1 MSRRTCS
8 FFMSKII
15 LIIVLAV
22 SIAVSYR
29 YLQSCL
35 DHSGNLTNLQK
46 DFKIRNIITEADDF
60 RYKDIE
66 FHSLPTGE
74 YDNDNDNSL
83 VYLLNVNGYRI
94 LFTGDISSSVE
105 KQLIQRYGDFDID
118 IPKVSHHGS
127 KTASSDYFIS
137 HIRPEYAFISS
148 SGMYYHP
155 HYQVLETLKRY
166 GCRYFVT
173 KEAGTIKIC
182 FTRVI
187 DFIQTEKN
195 EFVIMR

>member
-1 MSRRTCS
+1 
-8 FFMSKII
+8 MSKII

-83 VYLLNVNGYRI
+83 VYLLNFNGYRI

-105 KQLIQRYGDFDID
+105 KQLIQRYGDSISISRKYPIMGQKQPAAITSFRISDRNTRSSPLQACI
-118 IPKVSHHGS
+118 IILIIRYS
-127 KTASSDYFIS
+127 K
-137 HIRPEYAFISS
+137 P
-148 SGMYYHP
+148 
-155 HYQVLETLKRY
+155 
-166 GCRYFVT
+166 
-173 KEAGTIKIC
+173 
-182 FTRVI
+182 
-187 DFIQTEKN
+187 
-195 EFVIMR
+195 